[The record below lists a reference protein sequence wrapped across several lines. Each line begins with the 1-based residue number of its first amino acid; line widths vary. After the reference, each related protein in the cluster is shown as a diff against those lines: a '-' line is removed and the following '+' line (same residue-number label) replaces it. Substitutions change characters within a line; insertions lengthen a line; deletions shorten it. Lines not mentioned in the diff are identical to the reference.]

1 MEDLITNTV
10 ILFDD
15 RPAAIAT
22 ISPPLP
28 PAPAGQPTPN
38 YAYGSAHTKVASV
51 PALGP
56 PPIRQGQPEDFTPRL
71 PPRPANSI
79 HPSSRTNP
87 TSPTKANMDPSP
99 LPTRPG
105 QASLSKHAVS
115 EKPAPPVPN
124 VTMPLPA
131 DNDLPPP
138 APSVNSTL
146 VATQEDDE
154 RASML
159 EEHRDNMSFREQ
171 APMSPDWESPPTVWA
186 SPRTPKSIASSLPS
200 ESAHADGDGPPT
212 PPPSVPSSFLS

>member
-15 RPAAIAT
+15 RAPAATAT
-22 ISPPLP
+22 TSPPLP
-28 PAPAGQPTPN
+28 PAPVGQPTPN

-79 HPSSRTNP
+79 HPSSRANP
-87 TSPTKANMDPSP
+87 TSPTKANMDPPP

-105 QASLSKHAVS
+105 QASPPKHAVS
-115 EKPAPPVPN
+115 EKPAPPVPK

-138 APSVNSTL
+138 ASSVNSTL

-154 RASML
+154 RVSMP

-171 APMSPDWESPPTVWA
+171 TLMSPDWE

-200 ESAHADGDGPPT
+200 ELPSEPAHPDGDGPPA
-212 PPPSVPSSFLS
+212 PPSVPTSFPS